1 MPVARDRAAAVT
13 NEYLVQ
19 FRPLSG
25 HKQECCRYTAKQ
37 NGCFNPARVVSVAAS
52 ELHA

>member
-13 NEYLVQ
+13 NEYLFQ

-25 HKQECCRYTAKQ
+25 HKQECCRYAITNEYHGRAEEDGQ
-37 NGCFNPARVVSVAAS
+37 G
-52 ELHA
+52 